1 MINFG
6 LLVAFVSLLL
16 SPLSVHAESVLDTYP
31 GLRKFVAAERGT
43 NLYFGFGLNPFNLVN
58 SKVGFSASLFQLHW
72 IKDRYDIECF
82 NASFGSFF
90 GSKLGSEQF
99 FLIRAAPKYR
109 IFKNIS
115 VGPIIGM
122 EFVHFP
128 DVISQITKNN
138 LYSPSTDFSTVG
150 AVFGAT
156 ISQTF
161 DIGSYQKN
169 NLLRVSESIF
179 KETYSVKNTNNGW
192 SYYYADNSLN
202 ADSGPIAPSLMLM
215 LEVSYLF

>member
-1 MINFG
+1 MRFFTS
-6 LLVAFVSLLL
+6 LVFTLSLLL
-16 SPLSVHAESVLDTYP
+16 FSTSLRAESVLDTYP
-31 GLRKFVAAERGT
+31 GLRKFVSSERGT
-43 NLYFGFGLNPFNLVN
+43 NLYFGFGINPFNLVN
-58 SKVGFSASLFQLHW
+58 SKIGFSASLFQLHW

-99 FLIRAAPKYR
+99 FLVRAAPKYR
-109 IFKNIS
+109 VFKNIS
-115 VGPIIGM
+115 IGPIIGM

-128 DVISQITKNN
+128 DVISQITRNN

-161 DIGSYQKN
+161 DIGYQKS

-202 ADSGPIAPSLMLM
+202 ADPGPIAPSLMLM